1 MLEKKNAWMRDSWT
15 LAGFHWY
22 DISSLVKIFHNTGSI
37 IEHKNIE
44 KRDFIFE
51 IYFN

>member
-1 MLEKKNAWMRDSWT
+1 MDSRWFS
-15 LAGFHWY
+15 LNWY
-22 DISSLVKIFHNTGSI
+22 DISSLVKNFHNTN

-51 IYFN
+51 IYFNQALIC